1 MLKLSYTESDLHLER
16 SSAPLETF
24 VQQRALLALRLAQP
38 FHMEPSTASFLLVL
52 DEPSWEELEGVL
64 AQDRNRHTTA
74 VPTDEDLIEVTV
86 EGTWLADTEEAED
99 GTFVAA
105 LSEEAERF
113 IFRLWTVTE
122 AQVSSPAL

>member
-1 MLKLSYTESDLHLER
+1 MLKLSYTESGLHLER
-16 SSAPLETF
+16 LSASLEHF

-38 FHMEPSTASFLLVL
+38 FHIEPSTASFLLVL
-52 DEPSWEELEGVL
+52 DEPSWEELEDVL
-64 AQDRNRHTTA
+64 VEEGDRRTVA

-105 LSEEAERF
+105 LSDEAERF
-113 IFRLWTVTE
+113 IYRLWAVTE
-122 AQVSSPAL
+122 AQVSSLA

>member
-1 MLKLSYTESDLHLER
+1 MLKLSYTESGLHLER
-16 SSAPLETF
+16 SSAPLENF
-24 VQQRALLALRLAQP
+24 VRQRALLALRLAQP

-52 DEPSWEELEGVL
+52 DDSSWDELEDVL
-64 AQDRNRHTTA
+64 AADGDRRTMA

-105 LSEEAERF
+105 LSDAAEHF
-113 IFRLWTVTE
+113 IYRLWAVTE
-122 AQVSSPAL
+122 AQVSSPA